1 MRLRIVDRTFD
12 QMIADIFFMYVYLTN
27 VVSHEHDS
35 AIGVWSLRTYYIT
48 SDMKHVC
55 KSPF

>member
-35 AIGVWSLRTYYIT
+35 AIGV
-48 SDMKHVC
+48 
-55 KSPF
+55 